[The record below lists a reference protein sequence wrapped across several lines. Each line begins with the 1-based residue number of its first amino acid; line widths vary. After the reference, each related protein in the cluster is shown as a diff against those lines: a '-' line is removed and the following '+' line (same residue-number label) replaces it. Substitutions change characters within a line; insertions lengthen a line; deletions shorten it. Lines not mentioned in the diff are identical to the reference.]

1 MDNRKISLCLTNY
14 NRLDLLIESFKQVI
28 DDERISEIVISDD
41 CSDLEIFNQIKGIVS
56 VLNSLHGNKI
66 KLFRNAS
73 NRDCY
78 ENKMVAISLAS
89 SEWCIIFDSDNTI
102 DKSYLDRLYEIE
114 KWDDKTAYMPSFAKP
129 LFSYVQYEGLIF
141 SKENIAEYIDKP
153 MVSTC
158 CNCMNYFVN
167 KNKYLKV
174 WQKDITPHTADS
186 LLQNY
191 NWFKEGNKMLIVP
204 NLHYSHLVHDGSH
217 YKNNVHLTGS
227 LYQDITEKIK
237 QLK

>member
-1 MDNRKISLCLTNY
+1 MEDRKISLCLTNY
-14 NRLDLLIESFKQVI
+14 NRVDLLFESFAQVI

-41 CSDLEIFNQIKGIVS
+41 CSDLTIYQQVKGTVS
-56 VLNSLHGNKI
+56 ALNALYGDKI
-66 KLFRNAS
+66 RLFRNIN

-78 ENKMVAISLAS
+78 ENKMIAISLAS
-89 SEWCIIFDSDNTI
+89 NEFCIIFDSDNTL
-102 DKSYLDRLYEIE
+102 DKSYLDRIYEIPQ
-114 KWDDKTAYMPSFAKP
+114 WDNHTAYMPCFAQP
-129 LFSYVQYEGLIF
+129 LFNYQAYEGITLT
-141 SKENIAEYIDKP
+141 KENIAEYIDKP

-167 KNKYLKV
+167 REQYLKS

-191 NWFKEGNKMLIVP
+191 NWLKDGNKIFIVP
-204 NLHYSHLVHDGSH
+204 NLFYTHLVHDGSH
-217 YKNNVHLTGS
+217 YKNNVHLTGN
-227 LYQDITEKIK
+227 LYQEIEEKIK